1 MNETINLL
9 MKHRTIRKFTKD
21 KIRDEDLK
29 MMLEASNRAPSANGL
44 QKYSIIH
51 VTDKNIKDK
60 LSQIGKQSYMKD
72 ATELFIFIADLF
84 RNAQIAKEKGENES
98 LFTSFEMLFQ
108 SIGDCYIACQN
119 LVVAAESLGYGTNYF
134 GNIFNDIDKVIE
146 ILKLPKLT
154 FPVIALGIGIIDQNP
169 QVKPRMNLENKVF
182 DNSYKIYDDY
192 LETFK
197 EYDNIMQTYY
207 DLRDANRRVDSD
219 TNQVITQAKKSFI
232 ERKDILK
239 SIEKQGFIL
248 SK

>member
-1 MNETINLL
+1 
-9 MKHRTIRKFTKD
+9 
-21 KIRDEDLK
+21 
-29 MMLEASNRAPSANGL
+29 
-44 QKYSIIH
+44 
-51 VTDKNIKDK
+51 
-60 LSQIGKQSYMKD
+60 
-72 ATELFIFIADLF
+72 
-84 RNAQIAKEKGENES
+84 
-98 LFTSFEMLFQ
+98 MLFQ
-108 SIGDCYIACQN
+108 SIGDSYIACQN
-119 LVVAAESLGYGTNYF
+119 LVVAVESLGYGTNYF

-207 DLRDANRRVDSD
+207 DLRDANRRVDSY

-239 SIEKQGFIL
+239 SIENQGFIL

>member
-84 RNAQIAKEKGENES
+84 RNAQIAKEKGENGS

-207 DLRDANRRVDSD
+207 DLRNANRRVDSY

>member
-84 RNAQIAKEKGENES
+84 RNAQIAKEKREDES

-108 SIGDCYIACQN
+108 SIGDSYIACQN

-207 DLRDANRRVDSD
+207 DLRDANRRVDSY

>member
-84 RNAQIAKEKGENES
+84 RNAQIAKEKGEDES

-108 SIGDCYIACQN
+108 SIGDSYIACQN
-119 LVVAAESLGYGTNYF
+119 
-134 GNIFNDIDKVIE
+134 
-146 ILKLPKLT
+146 
-154 FPVIALGIGIIDQNP
+154 
-169 QVKPRMNLENKVF
+169 
-182 DNSYKIYDDY
+182 
-192 LETFK
+192 
-197 EYDNIMQTYY
+197 
-207 DLRDANRRVDSD
+207 
-219 TNQVITQAKKSFI
+219 
-232 ERKDILK
+232 
-239 SIEKQGFIL
+239 
-248 SK
+248 

>member
-98 LFTSFEMLFQ
+98 LFTCFEMLFQ
-108 SIGDCYIACQN
+108 SIGDSYIACQN

-207 DLRDANRRVDSD
+207 DLRDANRRVDSY

>member
-84 RNAQIAKEKGENES
+84 RNAQIAKEKREDES

-108 SIGDCYIACQN
+108 SIGDSYIACQN

-207 DLRDANRRVDSD
+207 DLRDANRRVDSY

-239 SIEKQGFIL
+239 SIENQGFIL

>member
-29 MMLEASNRAPSANGL
+29 IMLEASNRAPSANGL

-84 RNAQIAKEKGENES
+84 RNAQIAKEKGEDES
-98 LFTSFEMLFQ
+98 LFTCFEMLFQ
-108 SIGDCYIACQN
+108 SIGDSYIACQN

-207 DLRDANRRVDSD
+207 DLRDANRRVDSY
-219 TNQVITQAKKSFI
+219 TNQVIAQAKKSFI

>member
-1 MNETINLL
+1 MNEIINLL

-84 RNAQIAKEKGENES
+84 RNAQIAKEKGEDES
-98 LFTSFEMLFQ
+98 LFTCFEMLFQ
-108 SIGDCYIACQN
+108 SIGDSYIACQN

-207 DLRDANRRVDSD
+207 DLRNANRRVDSY

>member
-84 RNAQIAKEKGENES
+84 RNAQIAKEKGEDES
-98 LFTSFEMLFQ
+98 LFTCFEMLFQ
-108 SIGDCYIACQN
+108 SIGDSYIACQN

-207 DLRDANRRVDSD
+207 DLRDANRRVDSY

>member
-84 RNAQIAKEKGENES
+84 RNAQIAKEKGENDS
-98 LFTSFEMLFQ
+98 LFTCFEMLFQ
-108 SIGDCYIACQN
+108 SIGDSYIACQN

-207 DLRDANRRVDSD
+207 DLRDANRRVDSY